1 MKTRWLIYILL
12 GVFLSSCYK
21 EENIEGEEDE
31 PKYKVEDSEDPLDH
45 FIYGFYHDYGVFILY
60 DYADDFKKHYFPF
73 KILLADSVQVLK
85 NGVWYPDEPATA
97 GLSFLGIGR
106 IRNGIGEIPAD
117 SLFELRG
124 KVQAAFWANFL
135 YNNEMMD
142 LPEAFWNISED
153 YYGGNLKLVDGNS
166 GLKPDEIDMKK
177 YGFWDRDRTADN
189 GTNYCMAPNKTLDIN
204 QFIDMVTTHTTAEM
218 EALIAPY
225 DRLKDKY
232 HLLVNQL
239 KEVYGVDI
247 QAIGNDQY

>member
-1 MKTRWLIYILL
+1 M
-12 GVFLSSCYK
+12 
-21 EENIEGEEDE
+21 
-31 PKYKVEDSEDPLDH
+31 DH

-60 DYADDFKKHYFPF
+60 DYEEVDYRWNMSTVLDVELIKQTDKVALNEGLAYLDNVLFQYYTDDFKKHYFPF

-135 YNNEMMD
+135 YNNDMMA
-142 LPEAFWNISED
+142 LPEAFWIISED

-204 QFIDMVTTHTTAEM
+204 QFIAMVTTHKTAEI

>member
-1 MKTRWLIYILL
+1 MSTVLDVELIKQTDKVTL
-12 GVFLSSCYK
+12 
-21 EENIEGEEDE
+21 NEGLA
-31 PKYKVEDSEDPLDH
+31 YLDNVL
-45 FIYGFYHDYGVFILY
+45 FQYYT
-60 DYADDFKKHYFPF
+60 DDFKKHYFPF

-97 GLSFLGIGR
+97 GLSFLGR